1 MDRKTCAL
9 VLGVL
14 ACTEAAQA
22 EDIAEGREVFETYCT
37 ACHGMEG
44 RGNGPMSAIL
54 TLLPVDLT
62 RLSVE
67 NGGVFPTQRVVA
79 RIDGRDPLVAHGS
92 PMPVFGEFFEGKGVA
107 MRIENGATLM
117 TSQPVVDLVAYLKS
131 IQAP

>member
-67 NGGVFPTQRVVA
+67 NGGVFPTRRVVA

-117 TSQPVVDLVAYLKS
+117 TSQPVVDLVTYLKS